1 MCELI
6 PCAGIVRWHMASL
19 AAILAFRAAR
29 LLNSKTFIV
38 SRLLI
43 LPLLPAK
50 HRRQIGGLP

>member
-1 MCELI
+1 
-6 PCAGIVRWHMASL
+6 MASL